1 MKKWFPALLYFVL
14 FICPHA
20 NAINVGAIT
29 SIIAPDQDVIAKEV
43 INTVD
48 DARLVSLS
56 VERISSPMEG
66 GEVIPMESKQEIMA
80 TPSNLIL
87 PGNGKDVFRIFYAG
101 PKDNKER
108 YYRLVWRDNPI
119 AEEGLSKTRKA
130 ASATTSATISTILV
144 VTPRQDNFNYQYRDG
159 VIYNTGNSSFRT
171 VAFGPCKQPKTNEDK
186 NKGCRERYYVMPGL
200 GAHLKFVDIHNQKL
214 NVGIWHNEDYI
225 NVK

>member
-1 MKKWFPALLYFVL
+1 MKRWFPALWCSAL
-14 FICPHA
+14 FTCTHA

-29 SIIAPDQDVIAKEV
+29 SIIAPAQNVIAKEV

-66 GEVIPMESKQEIMA
+66 GKVIPMESKQEIMA

-87 PGNGKDVFRIFYAG
+87 PGNGRDIFRVFYAG
-101 PKDNKER
+101 PKDAKER

-144 VTPRQDNFNYQYRDG
+144 VTPRLDNFNYQYRGG
-159 VIYNTGNSSFRT
+159 VVYNTGNSSFRV
-171 VAFGPCKQPKTNEDK
+171 VAFGPCKQPQTSEDK

-200 GAHLKFVDIHNQKL
+200 GAHLKFVDINNQKL
-214 NVGIWHNEDYI
+214 SVGIWHNEDYI

>member
-1 MKKWFPALLYFVL
+1 MKRWFPALLCLAL
-14 FICPHA
+14 FTCSHA

-29 SIIAPDQDVIAKEV
+29 SIMAPDQNVIAKEV
-43 INTVD
+43 INTVE
-48 DARLVSLS
+48 DARLVSLN
-56 VERISSPMEG
+56 VERISSPREG
-66 GEVIPMESKQEIMA
+66 GKVIPMESKQEIMA

-87 PGNGKDVFRIFYAG
+87 PGHGKEIFRVFYSG

-108 YYRLVWRDNPI
+108 YYRLVWRDNPV

-159 VIYNTGNSSFRT
+159 VVYNIGNSSFRV
-171 VAFGPCKQPKTNEDK
+171 VAFGPCKQPQASEDR

-200 GAHLKFVDIHNQKL
+200 GVHLKFVDINNQKL
-214 NVGIWHNEDYI
+214 SVGIWHNEDYI

>member
-1 MKKWFPALLYFVL
+1 MKKWFPALLCFAL

-29 SIIAPDQDVIAKEV
+29 SIIAPGQDVIAKEV

-48 DARLVSLS
+48 EARLVSLS

-66 GEVIPMESKQEIMA
+66 GKVIPMENKKEIMT

-108 YYRLVWRDNPI
+108 YYRLIWRDNPI

-144 VTPRQDNFNYQYRDG
+144 VTPRQDDFNYHYRDG

-171 VAFGPCKQPKTNEDK
+171 VAFGPCKQPQTGEDK
-186 NKGCRERYYVMPGL
+186 KKGCRERYYVMPGL
-200 GAHLKFVDIHNQKL
+200 GAHLKFVDIKSQKL
-214 NVGIWHNEDYI
+214 SVGIWHNEDYI

>member
-1 MKKWFPALLYFVL
+1 MKIGFPILLCSALFM
-14 FICPHA
+14 CTHA

-29 SIIAPDQDVIAKEV
+29 SIIAPDQTVMAKEV

-48 DARLVSLS
+48 DARLVSLT

-66 GEVIPMESKQEIMA
+66 GKIIPMASKQEVMV

-87 PGNGKDVFRIFYAG
+87 PGNGKEVFRVFYAG
-101 PKDNKER
+101 PKDNQER

-144 VTPRQDNFNYQYRDG
+144 VTPRQDNFNYQYRNG
-159 VIYNTGNSSFRT
+159 VVYNTGNSSFRA
-171 VAFGPCKQPKTNEDK
+171 VAFGPCKKPQTSEEK

-200 GAHLKFVDIHNQKL
+200 GAHLKFVDINNPKSSI
-214 NVGIWHNEDYI
+214 GIWHNEDYI